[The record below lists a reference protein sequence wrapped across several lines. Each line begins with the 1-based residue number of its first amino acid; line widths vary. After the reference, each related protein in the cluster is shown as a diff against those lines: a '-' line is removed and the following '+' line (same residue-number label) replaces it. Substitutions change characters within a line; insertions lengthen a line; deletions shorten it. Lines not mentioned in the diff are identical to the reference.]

1 MQSMSVQTAR
11 VETLSQ
17 EISGGATAIQG
28 ELDTLEKEV
37 GALRAAWSGEAQV
50 AYDNAQAQWTKSL
63 NDMKQLLD
71 RIASGTRQIG
81 EDYGASDA
89 RNAGRFGG

>member
-1 MQSMSVQTAR
+1 MQSMSVQTGR

-28 ELDTLEKEV
+28 ELDRLEKEV

-50 AYDNAQAQWTKSL
+50 AYDQAQRQWTQSL
-63 NDMKQLLD
+63 NAMKELLD

-81 EDYGASDA
+81 QDYSSSDS
-89 RNAGRFGG
+89 RNANRFGA